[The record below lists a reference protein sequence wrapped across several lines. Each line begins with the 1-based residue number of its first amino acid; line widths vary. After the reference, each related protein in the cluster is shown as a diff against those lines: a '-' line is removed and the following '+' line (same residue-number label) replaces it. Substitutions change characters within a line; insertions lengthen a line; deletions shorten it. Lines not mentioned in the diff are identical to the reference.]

1 MEITA
6 ILFDKDGT
14 LLDFDAT
21 FVPATV
27 KVIAELAGGDRAQ
40 ATRIA
45 DAVGFDLENQRLHSG
60 SILISGSLDDIAD
73 TLLPLIDSPNA
84 ASISKRVDELYIKH
98 SLETVV
104 AFDFLVP
111 TLDALDS
118 MGLALG
124 VATNDSQNGALSHL
138 NRLEV
143 SSRFCFISGFDSG
156 YGTKPEP
163 GMVLA
168 FAKYLGI
175 EPSQIAMVGD
185 SAHDCQS
192 GRAAGALSVGV
203 TSGNAL
209 AEDLAPHADHVLRD
223 ISALPELISKLNAK
237 GK

>member
-1 MEITA
+1 MEIKA

-27 KVIAELAGGDRAQ
+27 KVIIDLAGGDETQ
-40 ATRIA
+40 AARIA
-45 DAVGFDLENQRLHSG
+45 DAVGFDLKNQRLQSG
-60 SILISGSLDDIAD
+60 SILISGSLDDIAEA
-73 TLLPLIDSPNA
+73 LSPVIK
-84 ASISKRVDELYIKH
+84 SPDVTSLSKKLDELYIKH

-111 TLDALDS
+111 TLDALET

-124 VATNDSQNGALSHL
+124 VATNDSQAGALSHL

-143 SSRFCFISGFDSG
+143 SARFCFISGFDSG
-156 YGTKPEP
+156 YGAKPGP

-175 EPSQIAMVGD
+175 EPRQIAMVGD

-192 GRAAGALSVGV
+192 GRTAGALCVGV
-203 TSGNAL
+203 TSGDAL

-223 ISALPELISKLNAK
+223 ISALPELISNHNAK
-237 GK
+237 GI